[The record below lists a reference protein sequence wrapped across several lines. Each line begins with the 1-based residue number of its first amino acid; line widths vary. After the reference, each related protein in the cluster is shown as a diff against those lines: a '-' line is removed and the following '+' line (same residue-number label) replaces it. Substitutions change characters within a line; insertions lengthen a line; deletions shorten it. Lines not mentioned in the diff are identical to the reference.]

1 MALLKIN
8 WNPTRRELRQFGAI
22 WLPLFLTIVGA
33 IIFYKHRSF
42 PVPVALWST
51 AAVAC
56 LFALAAPSTMRPVYL
71 GLTLAAFPIGWTISH
86 VLMAII
92 FYGVVTPIGLV
103 LRLCGGAPMRR
114 KFDRAATTYWT
125 PHGAETDT
133 ARYFRQF

>member
-1 MALLKIN
+1 MLQIN

-22 WLPLFLTIVGA
+22 WLPLFLVIVGA
-33 IIFYKHRSF
+33 VIYFKTSALSI
-42 PVPVALWST
+42 PIALWSA

-56 LFALAAPSTMRPVYL
+56 LFALVAPSTMRPVYL

-103 LRLCGGAPMRR
+103 MRLCGRDPMQR
-114 KFDRAATTYWT
+114 KLDRDATSYWT
-125 PHGAETDT
+125 PHAAETDT
-133 ARYFRQF
+133 RRYFRQF

>member
-1 MALLKIN
+1 MIQIN

-22 WLPLFLTIVGA
+22 WLPLFLAVVGA
-33 IIFYKHRSF
+33 IVYFKTHAF
-42 PVPVALWST
+42 TVPAVLWSA

-92 FYGVVTPIGLV
+92 FYGVVTPIGFV
-103 LRLCGGAPMRR
+103 MRLCGRDPMQR
-114 KFDRAATTYWT
+114 KFDHTATTYWT
-125 PHGAETDT
+125 PHAAENDT
-133 ARYFRQF
+133 RRYFRQF